1 MKDRGGIGQDTM
13 ADYPSYPKEPPH
25 AYMASSPTSERTLV
39 YVSSERKL
47 ESDYAPSPGGSYEL
61 PTPVQYKA
69 KKKKLCSKTCTWAI
83 IVLVAVL
90 GISLAVSLAVVFH
103 NHGKSEFSP

>member
-1 MKDRGGIGQDTM
+1 MV
-13 ADYPSYPKEPPH
+13 DYPSYPKEPPH

-47 ESDYAPSPGGSYEL
+47 ESSAGYDAGGSYEL
-61 PTPVQYKA
+61 PPPVQYKER
-69 KKKKLCSKTCTWAI
+69 KERFCSKTCMWAV
-83 IVLVAVL
+83 IVLCAML

-103 NHGKSEFSP
+103 NHGKSGP

>member
-1 MKDRGGIGQDTM
+1 M
-13 ADYPSYPKEPPH
+13 ADYISYPKEPPH

-47 ESDYAPSPGGSYEL
+47 ESSAGNDAGGSYEL
-61 PTPVQYKA
+61 PTPVQYKE
-69 KKKKLCSKTCTWAI
+69 KKERVCSKTCIWAI
-83 IVLVAVL
+83 IVLCAVL

-103 NHGKSEFSP
+103 NHGKSG